1 MGNIEKLLNQIM
13 ELKFTAKLLQRQARK
28 CEKEEESEKLK
39 IKKAMEKGNIDGTR
53 IYTENAIRKRTEQ
66 MNYLR
71 MSSRLDAVVARL
83 DTQAKMTTI
92 NKSFTFCNLKE
103 KGLRWTDDETRKRAA
118 LEFKVDEMRAETK
131 WAPEFRERESGARV
145 LMNEYRQSQKIDFI
159 LKFSIE
165 QAAIDQSK

>member
-1 MGNIEKLLNQIM
+1 
-13 ELKFTAKLLQRQARK
+13 
-28 CEKEEESEKLK
+28 
-39 IKKAMEKGNIDGTR
+39 MEKGNIDGTR

-66 MNYLR
+66 MNYLQ

-165 QAAIDQSK
+165 QAAIDQSKLPVKMKKNVRSKIRIQAEIIDGLREYLSWVVHGLKESGF